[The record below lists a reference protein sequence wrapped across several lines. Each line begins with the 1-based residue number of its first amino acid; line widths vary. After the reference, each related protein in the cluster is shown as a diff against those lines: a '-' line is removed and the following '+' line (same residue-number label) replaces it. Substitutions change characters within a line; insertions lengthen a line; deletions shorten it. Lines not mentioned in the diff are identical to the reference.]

1 MQVEVSREKEFL
13 MKIPGNEKKMQEADE
28 KKMQGEVSWE
38 KEFLMKLSLV
48 LQLSRNMEPT
58 IVTHTCKKVLTK
70 KLQGL
75 QKTYSMR

>member
-1 MQVEVSREKEFL
+1 
-13 MKIPGNEKKMQEADE
+13 MKIPGNEKKMQGADE

-48 LQLSRNMEPT
+48 IRLSRSMEPT

-70 KLQGL
+70 KLLGL
-75 QKTYSMR
+75 QNSYSMR